1 MSGMWIDVVLCLIA
15 VGLLYLSA
23 EALVGGSTRLAKA
36 LGVPALVVGLTV
48 VAFGTSAPELVVSL
62 LAASRDQ
69 IPISLGNII
78 GSNVAN
84 IGLIIGLVSLF
95 RPMPANPA
103 LLRRDLPV
111 LCGTM
116 ALYFALA
123 YTGSIGRP
131 QGALLFLGIIAY
143 TTLLTRQAIR
153 HANPK
158 KIPAVVMGER
168 SVAGNRFRDGAL
180 VVAGLG
186 GLVLAGHL
194 LVTSATGMARA
205 LGMSEWVIGV
215 TLVALGTSI
224 PEIATSFVAVFR
236 GHPDIALGNAIGSN
250 IFNVLLIQGVVSLYR
265 PVPISSSLLLFEFP
279 LMLGLSLFLF
289 LMLRIRPRVGRWQG
303 ALLLLAYLGFI
314 WVKVLNPA

>member
-1 MSGMWIDVVLCLIA
+1 MSRMWIDIILCLIA
-15 VGLLYLSA
+15 VGFLYLSA
-23 EALVGGSTRLAKA
+23 EAVVGGSTRLAKI
-36 LGVPALVVGLTV
+36 LGVRPLVVGLTV

-78 GSNVAN
+78 GSNIAN
-84 IGLIIGLVSLF
+84 ISLIIGLVSLF
-95 RPMPANPA
+95 RPMPANRA

-116 ALYFALA
+116 ILYFAMA

-131 QGALLFLGIIAY
+131 QGVVLFLGIIAY
-143 TTLLTRQAIR
+143 TILLVRQAIR
-153 HANPK
+153 QANSK
-158 KIPAVVMGER
+158 KISVSVQGEKA
-168 SVAGNRFRDGAL
+168 VAGNRFRNGAL

-194 LVTSATGMARA
+194 LVTSATGVARA

-250 IFNVLLIQGVVSLYR
+250 IFNVLLIQGVVSMYR
-265 PVPISSSLLLFEFP
+265 PVPISASLLLFEFP
-279 LMLGLSLFLF
+279 LMLGFSLFLF
-289 LMLRIRPRVGRWQG
+289 LMLRIRPQVGRWQG
-303 ALLLLAYLGFI
+303 ALFLLIYLGFI
-314 WVKVLNPA
+314 WLKVLNPA